1 MNFFQGLG
9 HHLLKHLTIILVV
22 GSLGLIYQACHPSD
36 ESNST
41 GISSEQLNFNGQ

>member
-9 HHLLKHLTIILVV
+9 GYLFKKLTIIFVV
-22 GSLGLIYQACHPSD
+22 GGIGLIYQACHPSD

-41 GISSEQLNFNGQ
+41 STSSEQLNFNGQ